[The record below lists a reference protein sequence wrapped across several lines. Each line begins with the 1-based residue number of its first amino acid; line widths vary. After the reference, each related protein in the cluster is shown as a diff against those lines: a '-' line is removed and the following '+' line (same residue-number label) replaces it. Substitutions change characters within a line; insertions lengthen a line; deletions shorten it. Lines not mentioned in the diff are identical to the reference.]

1 MCQGA
6 VTGVQN
12 ILAFQHERIQ
22 WLPFKVIKNTYNIP
36 KAVMKSRKIKDAQ
49 FYHHYMKGGWVVRI
63 FHLFCPRFY
72 VGFQLN
78 NTKGESNKY
87 MPTHLWALQGSGVC
101 HSH

>member
-1 MCQGA
+1 MASLQGDQK
-6 VTGVQN
+6 T
-12 ILAFQHERIQ
+12 LQHTQSSDE
-22 WLPFKVIKNTYNIP
+22 IP
-36 KAVMKSRKIKDAQ
+36 KDKKRAILLLL
-49 FYHHYMKGGWVVRI
+49 HEGGSVVRI
-63 FHLFCPRFY
+63 FHFFCPRLY